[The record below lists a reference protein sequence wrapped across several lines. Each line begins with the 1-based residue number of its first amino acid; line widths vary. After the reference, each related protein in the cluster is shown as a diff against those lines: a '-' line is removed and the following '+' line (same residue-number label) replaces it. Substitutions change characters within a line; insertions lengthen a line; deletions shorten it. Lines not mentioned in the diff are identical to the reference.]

1 MINIKSDSRKVKSGD
16 IFVALKGISSNGSDY
31 IKDAIANGASKL
43 IVEEEGDYDI
53 PYEIVADSRQYLT
66 DYLIENYNRYLEDM
80 TLIGITG
87 TNGKTTSAFLIYEAL
102 NKLSCKCA
110 YMGTIGFYLDK
121 KVMDLPNTSP
131 DITEIYDMIVT
142 AYNNGYKY
150 MVLEISS
157 HGLAMNRC
165 EGLMFDYAIF
175 TNLTQDHLDY
185 HKTMGNYALA
195 KQKLFYKLKPNG
207 KAIVNYDDK
216 YKEYFLLDDKENIT
230 YGFSGGDYQV
240 VSYDMNH
247 GGSKFLYH
255 YQDESHTIVSP
266 LLGKY
271 NIYNVLTTVVVL
283 SQLGFSQETIHDVI
297 IHLKSPAGRMDMIKY
312 GDSCIVIDYAHTPDA
327 VEKIIKTMKEVTTG
341 DIYTVFGCTGNRDRT
356 KRPIMMNIV
365 TSLSKFTI
373 VTNDDP
379 HDEDPNQ
386 IVEDMLDGIERD
398 NYEVCLDRKEAII
411 KGINLLKDK
420 DTLLILGKGHEEVM
434 IVKNNE
440 RIPFNDRKVV
450 INYLESITERIN

>member
-1 MINIKSDSRKVKSGD
+1 MINIKSDSRKVKPGD

-247 GGSKFLYH
+247 GGSKFLYY

>member
-1 MINIKSDSRKVKSGD
+1 MINIKSDSRKVKPGD

-31 IKDAIANGASKL
+31 IKSAIANGASKL
-43 IVEEEGDYDI
+43 IVEEDGNYDI
-53 PYEIVADSRQYLT
+53 PYEVVDDSRKYLT
-66 DYLIENYNRYLEDM
+66 DYLIKSYNHYLEDM

-102 NKLSCKCA
+102 NRLDHKCA

-131 DITEIYDMIVT
+131 DITDIYDMIVT
-142 AYNNGYKY
+142 AYESGYRN

-157 HGLAMNRC
+157 HGLAMGRC

-195 KQKLFYKLKPNG
+195 KQKLFYKVKPNG

-216 YKEYFLLDDKENIT
+216 YKEYFLLDNNANIT
-230 YGFSGGDYQV
+230 YGFSGGEYQI

-247 GGSKFLYH
+247 GGSRFLYKYH
-255 YQDESHTIVSP
+255 DENYTVVSP

-271 NIYNVLTTVVVL
+271 NIYNVLTTVIVL
-283 SQLGFSQETIHDVI
+283 SQLGISYDLIHDVI

-327 VEKIIKTMKEVTTG
+327 VEKIIKTMKEVTDG

-356 KRPIMMNIV
+356 KRSIMMNIV
-365 TSLSKFTI
+365 TSLSKFAI

-379 HDEDPNQ
+379 HDEDPKQ
-386 IVEDMLDGIERD
+386 IVEDMLDGLD
-398 NYEVCLDRKEAII
+398 KYNYEVCLNRKEAII

-440 RIPFNDRKVV
+440 RIPFNDHKVV
-450 INYLESITERIN
+450 TSYLESITERIN

>member
-1 MINIKSDSRKVKSGD
+1 
-16 IFVALKGISSNGSDY
+16 
-31 IKDAIANGASKL
+31 
-43 IVEEEGDYDI
+43 
-53 PYEIVADSRQYLT
+53 
-66 DYLIENYNRYLEDM
+66 
-80 TLIGITG
+80 
-87 TNGKTTSAFLIYEAL
+87 
-102 NKLSCKCA
+102 
-110 YMGTIGFYLDK
+110 MGTIGFYLDK

-195 KQKLFYKLKPNG
+195 KQKLFYKLKPN
-207 KAIVNYDDK
+207 DK

-297 IHLKSPAGRMDMIKY
+297 IHLKSPAGRMDMPQRH
-312 GDSCIVIDYAHTPDA
+312 IV
-327 VEKIIKTMKEVTTG
+327 K
-341 DIYTVFGCTGNRDRT
+341 
-356 KRPIMMNIV
+356 PIMMNIV

>member
-1 MINIKSDSRKVKSGD
+1 MIHIKSDSRKVKPGD

-31 IKDAIANGASKL
+31 IKNAIANGASKL
-43 IVEEEGDYDI
+43 IVEEDGDYTI
-53 PYEIVADSRQYLT
+53 PYEVVEDSREYLT
-66 DYLIENYNRYLEDM
+66 NYLIKNYNGYLEDM
-80 TLIGITG
+80 TLIGFTG
-87 TNGKTTSAFLIYEAL
+87 TNGKTTSAFLLYEAM
-102 NKLSCKCA
+102 NKLGRKCA

-131 DITEIYDMIVT
+131 DITEIYDMIIT
-142 AYNNGYKY
+142 AYEAGYRN

-165 EGLMFDYAIF
+165 EGLIFDYAIF

-195 KQKLFYKLKPNG
+195 KQKLFYKLKANG

-216 YKEYFLLDDKENIT
+216 YKEYFLLDNNSNIT
-230 YGFSGGDYQV
+230 YGFTGGDYQV
-240 VSYDMNH
+240 ISYDMNQ
-247 GGSKFLYH
+247 GGSKFLYC
-255 YQDESHTIVSP
+255 YNDEKHTIISP

-283 SQLGFSQETIHDVI
+283 SQLGFATDLIHDVI
-297 IHLKSPAGRMDMIKY
+297 LKLKSPSGRMDMIKY
-312 GDSCIVIDYAHTPDA
+312 GESSIVIDYAHTPDA
-327 VEKIIKTMKEVTTG
+327 VEKIIRTMREVSTG

-365 TSLSKFTI
+365 TSLSKFVI

-379 HDEDPNQ
+379 HDEDPHQ
-386 IVEDMLDGIERD
+386 IVEDMLDGLDRD
-398 NYEVCLDRKEAII
+398 NYEVCLNRKEAII

-440 RIPFNDRKVV
+440 RIPFNDRQVV
-450 INYLESITERIN
+450 MSYLESITERIN

>member
-1 MINIKSDSRKVKSGD
+1 
-16 IFVALKGISSNGSDY
+16 
-31 IKDAIANGASKL
+31 
-43 IVEEEGDYDI
+43 
-53 PYEIVADSRQYLT
+53 
-66 DYLIENYNRYLEDM
+66 
-80 TLIGITG
+80 
-87 TNGKTTSAFLIYEAL
+87 
-102 NKLSCKCA
+102 
-110 YMGTIGFYLDK
+110 
-121 KVMDLPNTSP
+121 
-131 DITEIYDMIVT
+131 
-142 AYNNGYKY
+142 
-150 MVLEISS
+150 
-157 HGLAMNRC
+157 
-165 EGLMFDYAIF
+165 
-175 TNLTQDHLDY
+175 
-185 HKTMGNYALA
+185 
-195 KQKLFYKLKPNG
+195 
-207 KAIVNYDDK
+207 
-216 YKEYFLLDDKENIT
+216 
-230 YGFSGGDYQV
+230 
-240 VSYDMNH
+240 
-247 GGSKFLYH
+247 
-255 YQDESHTIVSP
+255 
-266 LLGKY
+266 
-271 NIYNVLTTVVVL
+271 
-283 SQLGFSQETIHDVI
+283 
-297 IHLKSPAGRMDMIKY
+297 MIKY